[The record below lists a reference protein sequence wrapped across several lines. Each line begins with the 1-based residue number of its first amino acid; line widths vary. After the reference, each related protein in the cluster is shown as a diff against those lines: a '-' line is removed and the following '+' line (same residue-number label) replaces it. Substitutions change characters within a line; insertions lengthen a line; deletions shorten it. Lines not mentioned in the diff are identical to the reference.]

1 MSIWIAMLLGLVQG
15 LCEFLPISS
24 SGHLL
29 LLQKMFGITEGQLFF
44 TVMLH
49 IGTLA
54 AVLIVYRKMIWKL
67 LRHPFQKTVL
77 YLIVAIIPTVIV
89 ALLFKKVSP
98 FDRFYEAAEQ
108 GKYLGVC
115 FLITSALLNAAELFE
130 RPRSRRRK
138 LQNMQFKDAVA
149 VGCMQGVGVLPGVSV
164 RYTVNGEA
172 LKEDIILENAEA
184 LHLAALRLPQEYD
197 YEVTARRELLV
208 KDQAT
213 GKALFC
219 MDAPL
224 VYDAEGKET
233 AAQPEG

>member
-29 LLQKMFGITEGQLFF
+29 LLQKMFGIAEGQLFF

-89 ALLFKKVSP
+89 AFMKPRNRESISAFVS
-98 FDRFYEAAEQ
+98 
-108 GKYLGVC
+108 
-115 FLITSALLNAAELFE
+115 S
-130 RPRSRRRK
+130 SR
-138 LQNMQFKDAVA
+138 
-149 VGCMQGVGVLPGVSV
+149 
-164 RYTVNGEA
+164 
-172 LKEDIILENAEA
+172 
-184 LHLAALRLPQEYD
+184 LH
-197 YEVTARRELLV
+197 
-208 KDQAT
+208 
-213 GKALFC
+213 C
-219 MDAPL
+219 
-224 VYDAEGKET
+224 
-233 AAQPEG
+233 